1 LAEVAPEDIF
11 LFVYKK
17 GESRYTDLI
26 KEFVKPHKCAKQTMI
41 NYKKQLQA
49 AGKLKKRISE
59 KTGRPVYYVPDEFKE
74 EAENILKK
82 RQLHDYV
89 NNADMED
96 LEYLRT
102 VYEILQSENKKLKKE
117 LEELKERVRAFILL
131 HGT

>member
-1 LAEVAPEDIF
+1 
-11 LFVYKK
+11 
-17 GESRYTDLI
+17 
-26 KEFVKPHKCAKQTMI
+26 MI